1 MKKLL
6 YTLLAVSIIFSA
18 CEEEDAAP
26 INNNNNSSLVIGDF
40 NEGGVVFYLDGNGG
54 GLVCDI
60 QDLGMVPWGCEE
72 IEISGSG
79 GTAIGT
85 GHQNTIAILD
95 ECSESTNTDWPLH
108 PEIAAEECASSTA
121 QGYSDWFLP
130 SLDELREIYLNR
142 SSINTTALANGGDIF
157 GSSIPTTLTF
167 WSSSEKHLNSAYQI
181 FFNLNG
187 LESGVPKSSPAF
199 VRAVRAF

>member
-6 YTLLAVSIIFSA
+6 YTLLAVSVIFSA

-26 INNNNNSSLVIGDF
+26 TNTNNNSALAIGDTHQ
-40 NEGGVVFYLDGNGG
+40 GGIIFYLDGNGG

-60 QDLGMVPWGCEE
+60 QDLGMVPWGCEGMD
-72 IEISGSG
+72 ISGSD

-85 GHQNTIAILD
+85 GSQNTIAILN
-95 ECSESTNTDWPLH
+95 ECSQSTNTNWPLH
-108 PEIAAEECASSTA
+108 PEIATEECANSTA

-130 SLDELREIYLNR
+130 SKDELREIYINR
-142 SSINTTALANGGDIF
+142 NAINTTALANGGDIF
-157 GSSIPTTLTF
+157 GSSIPTALVF
-167 WSSSEKHLNSAYQI
+167 WSSSQDLPSTAHQKSFYIGTE
-181 FFNLNG
+181 FT
-187 LESGVPKSSPAF
+187 VWKSSPAF